1 MIKTI
6 RKNFIAIALSVVIAL
21 VVINVCLTVYNRSV
35 MIANN
40 ELKLQTEQAKFRL
53 NNIFESILRRIDLGL
68 RGYALTKNKQ
78 LLDPYDGAI
87 KDNTTNLAKFSL
99 LSMAFEEER
108 PSHET

>member
-40 ELKLQTEQAKFRL
+40 ELKLQTEQV
-53 NNIFESILRRIDLGL
+53 S
-68 RGYALTKNKQ
+68 
-78 LLDPYDGAI
+78 LD
-87 KDNTTNLAKFSL
+87 
-99 LSMAFEEER
+99 
-108 PSHET
+108 